1 MNHCVV
7 EQLGTNSWKTTNNVH
22 PLHSLACKT
31 RNAFKTH
38 SDAKGLTFGRDCEA
52 VNVIYGLHKI
62 RYKHGQGYPKSFKAF
77 FKSREVP
84 RKTFPRYVGNRLHIV
99 FHLAGVYHNL
109 HQLVFEYLERY
120 CNQTGC
126 LKNALLQDMSNPLI
140 LRDLRI
146 VGLFGKVVTGP
157 WMTTFYSDETGIGN
171 LDLNIHLQQ
180 AVESLA
186 SYINDPDILL
196 TSPCD
201 VFGEVLD
208 IKDGTQIQ
216 KYYVRPNGKMCL
228 ETKLFGNI
236 FGKPFIRG

>member
-1 MNHCVV
+1 M
-7 EQLGTNSWKTTNNVH
+7 
-22 PLHSLACKT
+22 
-31 RNAFKTH
+31 
-38 SDAKGLTFGRDCEA
+38 
-52 VNVIYGLHKI
+52 
-62 RYKHGQGYPKSFKAF
+62 
-77 FKSREVP
+77 
-84 RKTFPRYVGNRLHIV
+84 GNRLHIV

-146 VGLFGKVVTGP
+146 IGLFGKVVTGP

-180 AVESLA
+180 AVKSLA

-208 IKDGTQIQ
+208 IKDDTLQSLHQQNHTIDETFRTL
-216 KYYVRPNGKMCL
+216 VNGNDGFWGASGPKCH
-228 ETKLFGNI
+228 NVI
-236 FGKPFIRG
+236 CGKQNQG